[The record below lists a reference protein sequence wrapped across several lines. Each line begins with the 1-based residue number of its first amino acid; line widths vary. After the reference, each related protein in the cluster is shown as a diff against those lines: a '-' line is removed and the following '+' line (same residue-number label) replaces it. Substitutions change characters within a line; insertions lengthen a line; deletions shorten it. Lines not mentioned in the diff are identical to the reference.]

1 MLLAVSSS
9 ILICNDHLIHSID
22 LILHVLALP
31 ILPLLIIDHVR
42 SVRLQLN
49 QTLSQLLVLATQSVQ
64 VLLHKPL

>member
-1 MLLAVSSS
+1 MLLAVSS

-42 SVRLQLN
+42 SIRLQLN
-49 QTLSQLLVLATQSVQ
+49 QTLSQLLVLASQSVQ
-64 VLLHKPL
+64 VLLYKPL